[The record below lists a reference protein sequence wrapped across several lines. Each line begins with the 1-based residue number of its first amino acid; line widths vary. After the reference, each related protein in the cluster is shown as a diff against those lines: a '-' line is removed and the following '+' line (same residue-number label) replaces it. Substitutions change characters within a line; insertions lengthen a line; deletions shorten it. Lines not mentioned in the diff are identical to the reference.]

1 MIISNSNRFI
11 FIHLHKCAGST
22 ITNLLSPHS
31 RWNDIELGVT
41 TLGEAVQR
49 PYQQRF
55 RLWKHAGADLVRGV
69 LGEKLFGSYF
79 KFAFVRNPLIRVV
92 SFYTFIQK
100 LHRHP
105 SEQVRN
111 MVGQWPISEALRD
124 SADFP
129 EFIRHPRFV
138 EPSMSRLLTESAD
151 PDARVL
157 VDFVGHVERF
167 DHDIATVF
175 DRIGLPLPERID
187 RMNESGQ
194 IGQRLRDFYRS
205 EEDLEVVYRRW
216 PKDFD
221 LFGYSLEDSIAE
233 LRRPDDT
240 PEERAVHADPSTTE
254 GSASD
259 STPPSR
265 DAPISEEA

>member
-1 MIISNSNRFI
+1 MIISNSNRYI

-41 TLGEAVQR
+41 TLGEAVQQ

-55 RLWKHAGADLVRGV
+55 RLWKHASADLVREV
-69 LGEKLFGSYF
+69 LGENLFGSYF
-79 KFAFVRNPLIRVV
+79 KFAFVRNPLFRVV

-111 MVGQWPISEALRD
+111 IVSQWPISVALRE
-124 SADFP
+124 SADFA

-138 EPSMSRLLTESAD
+138 EPSMSHLLTETAESG
-151 PDARVL
+151 PRVL
-157 VDFVGHVERF
+157 VDFVGRVEHF
-167 DHDIATVF
+167 DRDIATVF

-187 RMNESGQ
+187 RRNESGQ

-205 EEDLEVVYRRW
+205 EEDLEFVYRLC
-216 PKDFD
+216 PEDFE
-221 LFGYSLEDSIAE
+221 LFGYSLEDAVAE

-240 PEERAVHADPSTTE
+240 PEERAGHADPSPTE

-259 STPPSR
+259 STPASR